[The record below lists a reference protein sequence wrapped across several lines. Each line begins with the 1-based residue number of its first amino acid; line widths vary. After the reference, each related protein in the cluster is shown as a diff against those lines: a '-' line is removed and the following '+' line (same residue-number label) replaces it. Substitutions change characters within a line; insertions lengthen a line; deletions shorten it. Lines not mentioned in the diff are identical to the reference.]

1 MTAKLQLHSS
11 VNQWLLIAIFK
22 RMRRKDYSLWEKH
35 KPFIEQ
41 LSKINN
47 SFVFVLE
54 LEGQRESS
62 CLYLSDNYCDFFGYD
77 RERLFANGIDF
88 DYLASFIHP
97 NDADIFWMTQRRLID
112 YLFSLSKNERLNY
125 KHIYE
130 FRMYNTQA
138 KWVRMVSQHQVLEVD
153 SEGEPWLV
161 LGVMDVSPDQ
171 TSDTHV
177 KLRLV
182 NFKTGAITPFQLSQ
196 KEKDIILTTREK
208 EVLEMIRI
216 GYLSKE
222 ISEKLS
228 ISIHTV
234 NNHRKNILEK
244 MNVDN
249 AVEAI
254 NFARALGLLD

>member
-1 MTAKLQLHSS
+1 MGS
-11 VNQWLLIAIFK
+11 
-22 RMRRKDYSLWEKH
+22 KDYSVWEKH
-35 KPFIEQ
+35 KLYIEQ
-41 LSKINN
+41 LAKINN

-54 LEGQRESS
+54 LEGQRESC

-77 RERLFANGIDF
+77 RAKLFGNGIDF
-88 DYLASFIHP
+88 DYLTSFIHP
-97 NDADIFWMTQRRLID
+97 DDAEVFWLTQRRLID
-112 YLFSLSKNERLNY
+112 YLFSLSKSERLSY

-130 FRMYNTQA
+130 FRIYNT
-138 KWVRMVSQHQVLEVD
+138 KGEWVRIISQHQVLEVD
-153 SEGEPWLV
+153 SEGNPWLV

-171 TSDTHV
+171 TSDSHV

-182 NFKTGAITPFQLSQ
+182 NFKTGVVTPFQLSQ
-196 KEKDIILTTREK
+196 KEKDIVLTTREK
-208 EVLEMIRI
+208 EVLDMIRI